1 MTDGATGGAIEMIQ
15 RLVGFDT
22 VSARSN
28 LALIEFVR
36 DYLSGYGI
44 ESRLTFDA
52 GGGKANLFATIGGP
66 AEGGGVV
73 LSGHTDVV
81 PVEGQP
87 WESDPFH
94 VVARDGRLYGRG
106 TADMK
111 SFLAVALALVP
122 EVRKREL
129 KVPIHLA
136 LSYDE
141 EVGCLGV
148 PALLRDVADAL
159 PRPPRL
165 AIIGEPTMMRVANR
179 HKGIHAFETR
189 VTGRDGHSSG
199 THRGVNAIVHA
210 AEIIGFLDALAAE
223 QRRQG
228 PFEEGFDP
236 PYTTI
241 NVGTVEGG
249 TALNIIPRHCA
260 FRWEF
265 RPVPAT
271 DPADLLARVE
281 TFVAESVLP
290 RMRAVAAEAEV
301 VTVARCA
308 VPPLL
313 PEADSPAETL
323 ARALTGANAAIGAAF
338 VTEAGLF
345 QQAGIPAVV
354 CGPGSIEQ
362 AHQPNEYIA
371 LDQVAAC
378 EAFLRRLIDWAAAGR
393 RLP

>member
-228 PFEEGFDP
+228 PFDEGFDP

>member
-228 PFEEGFDP
+228 PFDEGFDP

-271 DPADLLARVE
+271 DPADLLTRVE

-313 PEADSPAETL
+313 PEADSPAERRSVAV
-323 ARALTGANAAIGAAF
+323 ARRRSW
-338 VTEAGLF
+338 
-345 QQAGIPAVV
+345 
-354 CGPGSIEQ
+354 SIT
-362 AHQPNEYIA
+362 HQRSSMEDRA
-371 LDQVAAC
+371 TASSSRSVARTPW
-378 EAFLRRLIDWAAAGR
+378 RRAR
-393 RLP
+393 RSTAESP

>member
-271 DPADLLARVE
+271 DPADLLTRVE